1 MLVHNN
7 LHHRHQG
14 QRYIREIGNAA
25 SCYNLEMG
33 AGFFLSVAKSN
44 LFVFLSYFKCADIFT
59 HKALNS
65 PVQLN
70 ASLAGLK
77 SVVCCI
83 LKQTGRVDGRC
94 DAFQNAFSFPFDLV
108 NTGLALMGQLQW
120 QWYCNGI
127 AMVCHILKQTGRVFG
142 RCTAMLCYSPH

>member
-1 MLVHNN
+1 MCSRNTLEDGGGEMFVHNN
-7 LHHRHQG
+7 LHHRHHG

-33 AGFFLSVAKSN
+33 AGIFLSVAKSN
-44 LFVFLSYFKCADIFT
+44 LFVSLSYFKCADIFT

-77 SVVCCI
+77 SLVCCI
-83 LKQTGRVDGRC
+83 LKQTGRDDGRC
-94 DAFQNAFSFPFDLV
+94 NAFQKAFSFPFDLV
-108 NTGLALMGQLQW
+108 NTSLALISQVPRPS
-120 QWYCNGI
+120 C
-127 AMVCHILKQTGRVFG
+127 VECHNQVSWGT
-142 RCTAMLCYSPH
+142 